1 VGPARDF
8 NTHRHRCTH
17 SHTHSHTHTP
27 TLTHTH
33 THRHTHKHTGTHTH
47 IMCVFVFVCEYE
59 CACACACAC
68 VVSVSVS
75 VSSVCLAVGLSVC
88 PSGLSVCLHLCL
100 WPSSC
105 CSCCNAVSS
114 SVHTLH
120 ELASSYRESSHAF
133 WLGTGAGF
141 EIMRGLVWLGL
152 NIVRVDLLVWPLA
165 GNGGSSGNGSSTPP
179 AWVSSSGL
187 QRVSSSKWVVGV
199 PAWVSHRANKKPRR
213 ANQTGKLASQHI
225 P

>member
-1 VGPARDF
+1 L
-8 NTHRHRCTH
+8 C
-17 SHTHSHTHTP
+17 
-27 TLTHTH
+27 LCLCLC
-33 THRHTHKHTGTHTH
+33 
-47 IMCVFVFVCEYE
+47 CVCVCV
-59 CACACACAC
+59 C
-68 VVSVSVS
+68 VVCLSGCR
-75 VSSVCLAVGLSVC
+75 SVCLSVR
-88 PSGLSVCLHLCL
+88 SVCLHLCF

-114 SVHTLH
+114 SVHTLN

-141 EIMRGLVWLGL
+141 EIMRGLVWLGF
-152 NIVRVDLLVWPLA
+152 NIVRVALLVWPLA

-179 AWVSSSGL
+179 AWVGSTGL
-187 QRVSSSKWVVGV
+187 QRVSSSKWIVGV